1 MTPFE
6 VYCCYLSLK
15 NHFTKKSYDYFK
27 YCGKIKTT
35 IKSFNKRKDKY
46 FFEKTSRQKTNI
58 EILEY
63 FVSSFVECSD
73 PERLWIGEIIHSGE
87 TNYTNWKKRNQS
99 LTYIFKNETE
109 ELLSENSL
117 DAIFECKNG
126 SHPIILKK
134 FLSGKISIETLV
146 IYHNIFLFGNTF
158 DNKLLDPVWES
169 VSLKIQKYSPFL
181 NISTG
186 EYKKIIRDQVLTPE
200 Q

>member
-73 PERLWIGEIIHSGE
+73 
-87 TNYTNWKKRNQS
+87 
-99 LTYIFKNETE
+99 
-109 ELLSENSL
+109 
-117 DAIFECKNG
+117 
-126 SHPIILKK
+126 IL
-134 FLSGKISIETLV
+134 
-146 IYHNIFLFGNTF
+146 
-158 DNKLLDPVWES
+158 
-169 VSLKIQKYSPFL
+169 
-181 NISTG
+181 
-186 EYKKIIRDQVLTPE
+186 
-200 Q
+200 

>member
-99 LTYIFKNETE
+99 LNYIFKNETE
-109 ELLSENSL
+109 ELFSEYSL
-117 DAIFECKNG
+117 DKFIKRT
-126 SHPIILKK
+126 IIKTNSDKMFIPKQKEINLQ
-134 FLSGKISIETLV
+134 
-146 IYHNIFLFGNTF
+146 
-158 DNKLLDPVWES
+158 DPVLRNKGILISAKKE
-169 VSLKIQKYSPFL
+169 
-181 NISTG
+181 NINN
-186 EYKKIIRDQVLTPE
+186 II
-200 Q
+200 